1 MTPLDWLLLSLV
13 AGLSLALWRVIV
25 LRAEDRAERLRLKNR
40 IADDAV
46 EMLRLRSLVRAV
58 DGSNGKP
65 RMGKTTE
72 PRFYG
77 TPVKDGVSLLDD
89 EPQGCVH
96 AGVMTF
102 GVDVQKDGVKIV
114 GYNAAG
120 EPVYEWPVSQNGA

>member
-25 LRAEDRAERLRLKNR
+25 LRAEDRRDNLAERLRLNNS

-46 EMLRLRSLVRAV
+46 ELLRLRSLVRAV
-58 DGSNGKP
+58 DGAQAVA
-65 RMGKTTE
+65 M
-72 PRFYG
+72 
-77 TPVKDGVSLLDD
+77 
-89 EPQGCVH
+89 
-96 AGVMTF
+96 F

-120 EPVYEWPVSQNGA
+120 EPVYEWPHA